1 MEKLTSEQIRSMFL
15 NYFKEKHNCTIVKSS
30 SLVPDNPTVLLT
42 TAGMLQFVPIF
53 LGFEKPPYNPP
64 RATSCQKCARAGG
77 KDSDIEN
84 VGRTPRHHTFFEM
97 LGNFSFGDYFK
108 KEVIP
113 WALEFVTN
121 YLKLDKDRLY
131 ITIYNKDDEA
141 YKIWHEVVG
150 IEESRIIRKGKK
162 DNFWGPPGPTGPCG
176 PCTEIHYDL
185 GEQYKCSENCSV
197 ATCECDRWVE
207 IWNLVFMELFQDENG
222 NLSPLKKKNV
232 DTGMGLER
240 IVMVCQGKCSTF
252 ETDLLFP
259 ILNEVSKL
267 ANVEYNKNEKID
279 ISLRIIADHIRCCT
293 FMVADGLIP
302 GNEGRNYVLR
312 MILRRAL
319 RHAMILDIKLPNL
332 YNLVYFVIN
341 KYKTVYPELEEKK
354 DKIVSVIKEEEE
366 KFQKTLQRGEKLLNE
381 LLNQNDKVISGEN
394 AFKLY
399 DTFGF
404 PLELTVE
411 IANENNVKVD
421 TEGFKRCMQEQKQRA
436 KDSAQK
442 IILTD
447 DLIYVEIENKY
458 GFTNFVGY
466 DNINNVQAKVV
477 AIVENKNDSNIVDI
491 ILDNTPFYATSG
503 GQICDS
509 GKIYNDKFEGDVLNV
524 FKVNKLFVHR
534 VKILRGEIKV
544 SDIVLSQIDKEKRQ
558 NIACHH
564 TLAHLLQAALIK
576 VLGNEV
582 HQMGSQVEEGKTRFD
597 FSYSH
602 ALTKEQ
608 LTKVENIINNWV
620 NENLVQN
627 TQIMDIDEAKK
638 IGAIALFDEK
648 YEEKVRVVRIGDIS
662 CELCGGTHTSNTGNL
677 KYVKIIQESAISSG
691 VRRIEALCT
700 NYAIKYI
707 NEKAYEMD
715 KLTEL
720 FKAKHSEIL
729 SRVNKLII
737 DNKNLEKEIAKL
749 ESEII
754 KSKIKELSD
763 EFCDI
768 NDGIG
773 KILVTCLN
781 DINSKYLKN
790 LVDML
795 SDKYKESIIVLLS
808 CDEVCKKVSIVVKI
822 HDKYVSE
829 DINAKV
835 ILNQILEKLNGKGGG
850 KSNYA
855 QGSGSCSD
863 GINIESILFTV
874 KENILTQ
881 IFH

>member
-1 MEKLTSEQIRSMFL
+1 MEKLTGEQIRSMFL
-15 NYFKEKHNCTIVKSS
+15 KYFNEKHNCTIVKSS

-64 RATSCQKCARAGG
+64 RATSCQQCARAGG

-113 WALEFVTN
+113 WAWEFVTE

-131 ITIYNKDDEA
+131 ITIYKDDDEA

-150 IEESRIIRKGKK
+150 IEENSIIRTGKK

-185 GEQYKCSENCSV
+185 GEEYKCSENCSV

-240 IVMVCQGKCSTF
+240 IAMVCQGKSSTF
-252 ETDLLFP
+252 ETDLLMP
-259 ILNEVSKL
+259 ILKEVSKL
-267 ANVEYNKNEKID
+267 ANVDYGKSEKTD
-279 ISLRIIADHIRCCT
+279 VSLRIIADHIRCCT
-293 FMVADGLIP
+293 FMVSDGLVP

-319 RHAMILDIKLPNL
+319 RHAMILGIKLPNL
-332 YNLVYFVIN
+332 FNLVSFVID
-341 KYKTVYPELEEKK
+341 KYKNVYTELEEKR
-354 DKIVSVIKEEEE
+354 DKIIEVIKEEEE
-366 KFQKTLQRGEKLLNE
+366 KFQGTLQRGEKLLNE
-381 LLNQNDKVISGEN
+381 LLNQNNKIISGEN

-421 TEGFKRCMQEQKQRA
+421 VDGFNRCMQEQKQRA

-442 IILTD
+442 VVLTD
-447 DLIYVEIENKY
+447 DLVYVEIENKF
-458 GFTNFVGY
+458 GPTNFVGY
-466 DNINNVQAKVV
+466 ENINNVQSKVI
-477 AIVENKNDSNIVDI
+477 AIVENKNDANVLDI
-491 ILDNTPFYATSG
+491 ILDKTPFYATSG
-503 GQICDS
+503 GQACDS
-509 GKIYNDKFEGDVLNV
+509 GKIFNEKFEGSVVNV

-534 VKILRGEIKV
+534 VKVLKGEIKDGEIV
-544 SDIVLSQIDKEKRQ
+544 SSQIDLNKRQ
-558 NIACHH
+558 NTACHH

-582 HQMGSQVEEGKTRFD
+582 HQMGSQVEEGRTRFD

-608 LTKVENIINNWV
+608 LIEVENIINAWV
-620 NENLVQN
+620 NAGL
-627 TQIMDIDEAKK
+627 TQKTDIMDIDEAKK
-638 IGAIALFDEK
+638 TGAMALFDEK
-648 YEEKVRVVRIGDIS
+648 YDAKVRVVKIGDIS
-662 CELCGGTHTSNTGNL
+662 CELCGGTHVNNTNDL
-677 KYVKIIQESAISSG
+677 KCVKIIQECAISSG
-691 VRRIEALCT
+691 VRRIEALCS
-700 NYAIKYI
+700 NYAINYI
-707 NEKAYEMD
+707 NEKACEMD

-720 FKAKHSEIL
+720 LKAKPIEVL
-729 SRVNKLII
+729 SRVNKLIE
-737 DNKNLEKEIAKL
+737 DNKNLEKKISNL
-749 ESEII
+749 ETKMIETKITTLYNDFENLNDNEGKII
-754 KSKIKELSD
+754 VKYIS
-763 EFCDI
+763 DI
-768 NDGIG
+768 NP
-773 KILVTCLN
+773 KF
-781 DINSKYLKN
+781 LKN
-790 LVDML
+790 VVDML
-795 SDKYKESIIVLLS
+795 NDKHKESVIVLAA
-808 CDEVCKKVSIVVKI
+808 CDETTKKVSVIVKI
-822 HDKYVSE
+822 NDKYVSK
-829 DINAKV
+829 DLDAKIV
-835 ILNQILEKLNGKGGG
+835 LNEILEKLNGKGGG
-850 KSNYA
+850 KPNYA
-855 QGSGSCSD
+855 QGSGNCSND
-863 GINIESILFTV
+863 VNLDKILLEI
-874 KENILTQ
+874 KEKI
-881 IFH
+881 ISKIC

>member
-1 MEKLTSEQIRSMFL
+1 MEKLTGEQIRSMFL
-15 NYFKEKHNCTIVKSS
+15 KYFNEKHNCTIVRSS

-53 LGFEKPPYNPP
+53 LGLEKPPYNPP

-113 WALEFVTN
+113 WAWEFVTE
-121 YLKLDKDRLY
+121 YLKLDKNRLY
-131 ITIYNKDDEA
+131 ITIYKDDDEA

-150 IEESRIIRKGKK
+150 IEENRIIRKGKK

-185 GEQYKCSENCSV
+185 GEEYKCSENCSV

-240 IVMVCQGKCSTF
+240 IAMVCQGKSSTF
-252 ETDLLFP
+252 ETDLLMP

-267 ANVEYNKNEKID
+267 ANVDYGKSEKTD
-279 ISLRIIADHIRCCT
+279 VSLRIIADHIRCCT
-293 FMVADGLIP
+293 FMVSDGLVP

-319 RHAMILDIKLPNL
+319 RHAMILGIKLPNL
-332 YNLVYFVIN
+332 YNLVSFVID
-341 KYKTVYPELEEKK
+341 KYKNVYTELDDER
-354 DKIVSVIKEEEE
+354 DKIINIIKEEEE
-366 KFQKTLQRGEKLLNE
+366 KFQGTLQRGEKLLNE
-381 LLNQNDKVISGEN
+381 LLNQNDKIISGEN

-421 TEGFKRCMQEQKQRA
+421 IEGFNRCMQEQKQRA

-442 IILTD
+442 VVLTD
-447 DLIYVEIENKY
+447 DLVYVEIENKF
-458 GFTNFVGY
+458 GPTNFVGY
-466 DNINNVQAKVV
+466 ENINTTQSKVV
-477 AIVENKNDSNIVDI
+477 AIVENKNDANVLDI
-491 ILDNTPFYATSG
+491 ILDKTPFYATSG
-503 GQICDS
+503 GQACDS
-509 GKIYNDKFEGDVLNV
+509 GKISNEKFEAQVINV

-534 VKILRGEIKV
+534 VKVLKGEIK
-544 SDIVLSQIDKEKRQ
+544 SGDIVSAQIDSNKRQ
-558 NIACHH
+558 NTECHH

-582 HQMGSQVEEGKTRFD
+582 HQMGSQVEEGRTRFD

-608 LTKVENIINNWV
+608 LSEVENIINGWV
-620 NENLVQN
+620 KVGLPQK
-627 TQIMDIDEAKK
+627 TDIMDIDEAKK
-638 IGAIALFDEK
+638 TGATALFDEK
-648 YEEKVRVVRIGDIS
+648 YDAKVRVVKIGDVS
-662 CELCGGTHTSNTGNL
+662 CELCGGTHTNNTANL
-677 KYVKIIQESAISSG
+677 KYAKIIQESAISSG
-691 VRRIEALCT
+691 VRRIEALCS
-700 NYAIKYI
+700 NYAINYI
-707 NEKAYEMD
+707 NEKACEMD

-720 FKAKHSEIL
+720 LKAKPNEVL
-729 SRVNKLII
+729 SRVHKLIE
-737 DNKNLEKEIAKL
+737 DNKNLEKKIANL
-749 ESEII
+749 ETKMIEAKISSLCNSFSSLKDDKGKII
-754 KSKIKELSD
+754 TKYIS
-763 EFCDI
+763 DI
-768 NDGIG
+768 NP
-773 KILVTCLN
+773 KF
-781 DINSKYLKN
+781 LKN
-790 LVDML
+790 VVDML
-795 SDKYKESIIVLLS
+795 NDKHKESIIVLAA
-808 CDEVCKKVSIVVKI
+808 CDETTKKVSVVVKI
-822 HDKYVSE
+822 NEKYISKNL
-829 DINAKV
+829 DAKI
-835 ILNQILEKLNGKGGG
+835 ILNEILERLNGKGGG
-850 KSNYA
+850 KPNYA
-855 QGSGSCSD
+855 QGSGSLSD
-863 GINIESILFTV
+863 DINLNEILRNIEEKIV
-874 KENILTQ
+874 EKIC
-881 IFH
+881 

>member
-1 MEKLTSEQIRSMFL
+1 MEKLTGEQIRSMFL
-15 NYFKEKHNCTIVKSS
+15 KYFNEKHNCTIVKSS

-113 WALEFVTN
+113 WAWEFVTE

-131 ITIYNKDDEA
+131 ITIYKDDDEA

-150 IEESRIIRKGKK
+150 IEENRIIRKGKK

-185 GEQYKCSENCSV
+185 GEEYKCSENCSV

-240 IVMVCQGKCSTF
+240 IAMVCQGKSSTF
-252 ETDLLFP
+252 ETDLLMP
-259 ILNEVSKL
+259 ILKEVSKL
-267 ANVEYNKNEKID
+267 ANVDYGKSEKTD
-279 ISLRIIADHIRCCT
+279 VSLRIIADHIRCCT
-293 FMVADGLIP
+293 FMVSDGLVP

-319 RHAMILDIKLPNL
+319 RHAMILGIKLPNL
-332 YNLVYFVIN
+332 FNLVSFVID
-341 KYKTVYPELEEKK
+341 KYKNVYTELEEKR
-354 DKIVSVIKEEEE
+354 DKIIEVIKEEEE
-366 KFQKTLQRGEKLLNE
+366 KFQGTLQRGEKLLNE
-381 LLNQNDKVISGEN
+381 LLNQNNKIISGEN

-421 TEGFKRCMQEQKQRA
+421 VDGFNRCMQEQKQRA

-442 IILTD
+442 VVLTD
-447 DLIYVEIENKY
+447 DLVYVEIENKF
-458 GFTNFVGY
+458 GPTNFVGY
-466 DNINNVQAKVV
+466 ENINNVQSKVI
-477 AIVENKNDSNIVDI
+477 AIVENKNDANVLDI
-491 ILDNTPFYATSG
+491 ILDKTPFYATSG
-503 GQICDS
+503 GQACDS
-509 GKIYNDKFEGDVLNV
+509 GKIFNEKFEGSVVNV

-534 VKILRGEIKV
+534 VKVLKGEIKDGEIV
-544 SDIVLSQIDKEKRQ
+544 SSQIDLNKRQ
-558 NIACHH
+558 NTACHH

-582 HQMGSQVEEGKTRFD
+582 HQMGSQVEEGRTRFD

-608 LTKVENIINNWV
+608 LIEVENIINAWV
-620 NENLVQN
+620 NAGL
-627 TQIMDIDEAKK
+627 TQKTDIMDIDEAKK
-638 IGAIALFDEK
+638 TGAMALFDEK
-648 YEEKVRVVRIGDIS
+648 YDAKVRVVKIGDIS
-662 CELCGGTHTSNTGNL
+662 CELCGGTHVNNTNDL
-677 KYVKIIQESAISSG
+677 KCVKIIQECAISSG
-691 VRRIEALCT
+691 VRRIEALCS
-700 NYAIKYI
+700 NYAINYI
-707 NEKAYEMD
+707 NEKACEMD

-720 FKAKHSEIL
+720 LKAKPIEVL
-729 SRVNKLII
+729 SRVNKLIE
-737 DNKNLEKEIAKL
+737 DNKNLEKKISNL
-749 ESEII
+749 ETKMIETKITTLYNDFENLNDNEGKII
-754 KSKIKELSD
+754 VKYIS
-763 EFCDI
+763 DI
-768 NDGIG
+768 NP
-773 KILVTCLN
+773 KF
-781 DINSKYLKN
+781 LKN
-790 LVDML
+790 VVDML
-795 SDKYKESIIVLLS
+795 NDKHKESVIVLAA
-808 CDEVCKKVSIVVKI
+808 CDETTKKVSVIVKI
-822 HDKYVSE
+822 NDKYVSK
-829 DINAKV
+829 DLDAKIV
-835 ILNQILEKLNGKGGG
+835 LNEILEKLNGKGGG
-850 KSNYA
+850 KPNYA
-855 QGSGSCSD
+855 QGSGNCSND
-863 GINIESILFTV
+863 VNLDKILLEI
-874 KENILTQ
+874 KEKI
-881 IFH
+881 ISKIC

>member
-1 MEKLTSEQIRSMFL
+1 MEKLTGEQIRSMFL
-15 NYFKEKHNCTIVKSS
+15 KYFNEKHNCTIVKSS

-113 WALEFVTN
+113 WAWEFVTE

-131 ITIYNKDDEA
+131 ITIYKDDDEA

-150 IEESRIIRKGKK
+150 IEENRIIRKGKK

-185 GEQYKCSENCSV
+185 GEEYKCSENCSV

-240 IVMVCQGKCSTF
+240 IAMVCQGKSSTF
-252 ETDLLFP
+252 ETDLLMP
-259 ILNEVSKL
+259 ILKEVSKL
-267 ANVEYNKNEKID
+267 ANVDYGKSEKTD
-279 ISLRIIADHIRCCT
+279 VSLRIIADHIRCCT
-293 FMVADGLIP
+293 FMVSDGLVP

-319 RHAMILDIKLPNL
+319 RHAMILGIKLPSL
-332 YNLVYFVIN
+332 FNLVSFVID
-341 KYKTVYPELEEKK
+341 KYKNVYTELEEKR
-354 DKIVSVIKEEEE
+354 DKIIEVIKEEEE
-366 KFQKTLQRGEKLLNE
+366 KFQGTLQRGEKLLNE
-381 LLNQNDKVISGEN
+381 LLNQNNKIISGEN

-421 TEGFKRCMQEQKQRA
+421 VDGFNRCMQEQKQRA

-442 IILTD
+442 VVLTD
-447 DLIYVEIENKY
+447 DLVYVEIENKF
-458 GFTNFVGY
+458 GPTNFVGY
-466 DNINNVQAKVV
+466 ENINNVQSKVI
-477 AIVENKNDSNIVDI
+477 AIVENKNDANVLDI
-491 ILDNTPFYATSG
+491 ILDKTPFYATSG
-503 GQICDS
+503 GQACDS
-509 GKIYNDKFEGDVLNV
+509 GKIFNEKFEGSVVNV

-534 VKILRGEIKV
+534 VKVLKGEIKDGEIV
-544 SDIVLSQIDKEKRQ
+544 SSQIDLNKRQ
-558 NIACHH
+558 NTACHH

-582 HQMGSQVEEGKTRFD
+582 HQMGSQVEEGRTRFD

-608 LTKVENIINNWV
+608 LIEVENIINAWV
-620 NENLVQN
+620 NAGLSQK
-627 TQIMDIDEAKK
+627 TDIMDIDEAKK
-638 IGAIALFDEK
+638 TGAMALFDEK
-648 YEEKVRVVRIGDIS
+648 YDAKVRVVKIGDIS
-662 CELCGGTHTSNTGNL
+662 CELCGGTHVNNTNDL
-677 KYVKIIQESAISSG
+677 KCVKIIQECAISSG
-691 VRRIEALCT
+691 VRRIEALCS
-700 NYAIKYI
+700 NYAINYI
-707 NEKAYEMD
+707 NEKACEMD
-715 KLTEL
+715 KLSEL
-720 FKAKHSEIL
+720 LKAKPIEVL
-729 SRVNKLII
+729 SRVNKLID
-737 DNKNLEKEIAKL
+737 DNKNLEKKISNLETKMIAT
-749 ESEII
+749 
-754 KSKIKELSD
+754 KITTLY
-763 EFCDI
+763 
-768 NDGIG
+768 NDFENLNDNEG
-773 KILVTCLN
+773 KIIL
-781 DINSKYLKN
+781 KYISDVNPKFLKN
-790 LVDML
+790 VVDML
-795 SDKYKESIIVLLS
+795 NDKHKESVIVLAA
-808 CDEVCKKVSIVVKI
+808 CDETTKKVSVIVKI
-822 HDKYVSE
+822 NDKYVSK
-829 DINAKV
+829 DLDAKIV
-835 ILNQILEKLNGKGGG
+835 LNEILEKLNGKGGG
-850 KSNYA
+850 KPNYA
-855 QGSGSCSD
+855 QGSGNCSND
-863 GINIESILFTV
+863 VNLDKILLEI
-874 KENILTQ
+874 KEKI
-881 IFH
+881 ISKIC

>member
-1 MEKLTSEQIRSMFL
+1 MEKLTGEQIRSMFL
-15 NYFKEKHNCTIVKSS
+15 KYFNEKHNCTIVKSS

-53 LGFEKPPYNPP
+53 LGLEKPPYNPP

-113 WALEFVTN
+113 WAWEFVTE

-131 ITIYNKDDEA
+131 ITIYKDDDEA

-150 IEESRIIRKGKK
+150 IEENRIIRKGKK

-185 GEQYKCSENCSV
+185 GEEYKCSENCSV

-240 IVMVCQGKCSTF
+240 IAMVCQGKSSTF
-252 ETDLLFP
+252 ETDLLMP
-259 ILNEVSKL
+259 ILKEVSKL
-267 ANVEYNKNEKID
+267 ANVDYGKSEKTD
-279 ISLRIIADHIRCCT
+279 VSLRIIADHIRCCT
-293 FMVADGLIP
+293 FMVSDGLIP

-319 RHAMILDIKLPNL
+319 RHAMILGIKLPSL
-332 YNLVYFVIN
+332 FNLVSFVID
-341 KYKTVYPELEEKK
+341 KYKNVYTELEEKR
-354 DKIVSVIKEEEE
+354 DKIIEVIKEEEE
-366 KFQKTLQRGEKLLNE
+366 KFQGTLQRGEKLLNE
-381 LLNQNDKVISGEN
+381 LLNQNNNIISGEN

-421 TEGFKRCMQEQKQRA
+421 VDGFNRCMQEQKQRA

-442 IILTD
+442 VVLTD
-447 DLIYVEIENKY
+447 DLVYVEIENKF
-458 GFTNFVGY
+458 GPTNFVGY
-466 DNINNVQAKVV
+466 ENINNVQSKVI
-477 AIVENKNDSNIVDI
+477 AIVENKNDANVLDI
-491 ILDNTPFYATSG
+491 ILDKTPFYATSG
-503 GQICDS
+503 GQACDS
-509 GKIYNDKFEGDVLNV
+509 GKIFNEKFEGSVVNV

-534 VKILRGEIKV
+534 VKVLKGEIKDGEIV
-544 SDIVLSQIDKEKRQ
+544 SSQIDLSKRQ
-558 NIACHH
+558 NTACHH

-582 HQMGSQVEEGKTRFD
+582 HQMGSQVEEGRTRFD

-608 LTKVENIINNWV
+608 LIEVENIINAWV
-620 NENLVQN
+620 NAGL
-627 TQIMDIDEAKK
+627 TQKTDIMDIDEAKK
-638 IGAIALFDEK
+638 TGAMALFDEK
-648 YEEKVRVVRIGDIS
+648 YDAKVRVVKIGDIS
-662 CELCGGTHTSNTGNL
+662 CELCGGTHVNNTNDL
-677 KYVKIIQESAISSG
+677 KCVKIIQECAISSG
-691 VRRIEALCT
+691 VRRIEALCS
-700 NYAIKYI
+700 NYAINYI
-707 NEKAYEMD
+707 NEKACEMD

-720 FKAKHSEIL
+720 LKAKPIEVL
-729 SRVNKLII
+729 SRVNKLIE
-737 DNKNLEKEIAKL
+737 DNKNLEKKISNL
-749 ESEII
+749 ETKMIET
-754 KSKIKELSD
+754 KITTLY
-763 EFCDI
+763 
-768 NDGIG
+768 NDFENLNDNEG
-773 KILVTCLN
+773 KIIL
-781 DINSKYLKN
+781 KYISDVNPKFLKN
-790 LVDML
+790 VVDML
-795 SDKYKESIIVLLS
+795 NDKHKESVIVLAA
-808 CDEVCKKVSIVVKI
+808 CDETTKKVSVVVKI
-822 HDKYVSE
+822 NDKYVSK
-829 DINAKV
+829 DLDAKIV
-835 ILNQILEKLNGKGGG
+835 LNEILEKLNGKGGG
-850 KSNYA
+850 KPNYA
-855 QGSGSCSD
+855 QGSGNCSND
-863 GINIESILFTV
+863 VNLDKILLEI
-874 KENILTQ
+874 KEKI
-881 IFH
+881 ISKIC

>member
-1 MEKLTSEQIRSMFL
+1 MEKLTGEQIRSMFL
-15 NYFKEKHNCTIVKSS
+15 KYFNEKHNCTIVKSS

-113 WALEFVTN
+113 WAWEFVTE

-131 ITIYNKDDEA
+131 ITIYKDDDEA

-150 IEESRIIRKGKK
+150 IEENRIIRKGKK

-185 GEQYKCSENCSV
+185 GEEYKCSENCSV

-240 IVMVCQGKCSTF
+240 IAMVCQGKSSTF
-252 ETDLLFP
+252 ETDLLMP
-259 ILNEVSKL
+259 ILKEVSKL
-267 ANVEYNKNEKID
+267 ANVDYGKSEKTD
-279 ISLRIIADHIRCCT
+279 VSLRIIADHIRCCT
-293 FMVADGLIP
+293 FMVSDGLVP

-319 RHAMILDIKLPNL
+319 RHAMILGIKLPNL
-332 YNLVYFVIN
+332 FNLVSFVID
-341 KYKTVYPELEEKK
+341 KYKNVYTELEEKR
-354 DKIVSVIKEEEE
+354 DKIIEVIKEEEE
-366 KFQKTLQRGEKLLNE
+366 KFQGTLQRGEKLLNE
-381 LLNQNDKVISGEN
+381 LLNQNNKIISGEN

-421 TEGFKRCMQEQKQRA
+421 VDGFNRCMQEQKQRA

-442 IILTD
+442 VVLTD
-447 DLIYVEIENKY
+447 DLVYVEIENKF
-458 GFTNFVGY
+458 GPTNFVGY
-466 DNINNVQAKVV
+466 ENINNVQSKVI
-477 AIVENKNDSNIVDI
+477 AIVENKNDANVLDI
-491 ILDNTPFYATSG
+491 ILDKTPFYATSG
-503 GQICDS
+503 GQACDS
-509 GKIYNDKFEGDVLNV
+509 GKIFNEKFEGQVVNV

-534 VKILRGEIKV
+534 VKVLKGEIKDGEIV
-544 SDIVLSQIDKEKRQ
+544 SSQIDLNKRQ
-558 NIACHH
+558 NTACHH

-582 HQMGSQVEEGKTRFD
+582 HQMGSQVEEGRTRFD

-608 LTKVENIINNWV
+608 LIEVENIINAWV
-620 NENLVQN
+620 NAGL
-627 TQIMDIDEAKK
+627 TQKTDIMDIDEAKK
-638 IGAIALFDEK
+638 TGAMALFDEK
-648 YEEKVRVVRIGDIS
+648 YDAKVRVVKIGDIS
-662 CELCGGTHTSNTGNL
+662 CELCGGTHVNNTNDL
-677 KYVKIIQESAISSG
+677 KYVKIIQECAISSG
-691 VRRIEALCT
+691 VRRIEALCS
-700 NYAIKYI
+700 NYAINYI
-707 NEKAYEMD
+707 NEKACEMD

-720 FKAKHSEIL
+720 LKAKPIEVL
-729 SRVNKLII
+729 SRVNKLIE
-737 DNKNLEKEIAKL
+737 DNKNLEKKISNL
-749 ESEII
+749 ETKMIET
-754 KSKIKELSD
+754 KITTLY
-763 EFCDI
+763 
-768 NDGIG
+768 NDFENLNDNEG
-773 KILVTCLN
+773 KIIL
-781 DINSKYLKN
+781 KYISDVNPKFLKN
-790 LVDML
+790 VVDML
-795 SDKYKESIIVLLS
+795 NDKHKESVIVLAA
-808 CDEVCKKVSIVVKI
+808 CDETTKKVSVIVKI
-822 HDKYVSE
+822 NDKYVSK
-829 DINAKV
+829 DLDAKIV
-835 ILNQILEKLNGKGGG
+835 LNEILEKLNGKGGG
-850 KSNYA
+850 KPNYA
-855 QGSGSCSD
+855 QGSGNCSND
-863 GINIESILFTV
+863 VNLDKILLEI
-874 KENILTQ
+874 KEKI
-881 IFH
+881 ISKIC

>member
-1 MEKLTSEQIRSMFL
+1 MEKLTGEQIRSMFL
-15 NYFKEKHNCTIVKSS
+15 KYFNEKHNCTIVKSS

-113 WALEFVTN
+113 WAWEFVTE

-131 ITIYNKDDEA
+131 ITIYKDDDEA

-150 IEESRIIRKGKK
+150 IEENRIIRKGKK

-185 GEQYKCSENCSV
+185 GEEYKCSENCSV

-240 IVMVCQGKCSTF
+240 IAMVCQGKSSTF
-252 ETDLLFP
+252 ETDLLMP
-259 ILNEVSKL
+259 ILKEVSKL
-267 ANVEYNKNEKID
+267 ANVDYGKSEKTD
-279 ISLRIIADHIRCCT
+279 VSLRIIADHIRCCT
-293 FMVADGLIP
+293 FMVSDGLIP

-319 RHAMILDIKLPNL
+319 RHAMILGIKLPSL
-332 YNLVYFVIN
+332 FNLVSFVID
-341 KYKTVYPELEEKK
+341 KYKNVYTELEEKR
-354 DKIVSVIKEEEE
+354 DKIIEVIKEEEE
-366 KFQKTLQRGEKLLNE
+366 KFQGTLQRGEKLLNE
-381 LLNQNDKVISGEN
+381 LLNQNNKIISGEN

-421 TEGFKRCMQEQKQRA
+421 VDGFNRCMQEQKQRA

-442 IILTD
+442 VVLTD
-447 DLIYVEIENKY
+447 DLVYVEIENKF
-458 GFTNFVGY
+458 GPTNFVGY
-466 DNINNVQAKVV
+466 ENINNVQSKVI
-477 AIVENKNDSNIVDI
+477 AIVENKNDANVLDI
-491 ILDNTPFYATSG
+491 ILDKTPFYATSG
-503 GQICDS
+503 GQACDS
-509 GKIYNDKFEGDVLNV
+509 GKIFNEKFEGSVVNV

-534 VKILRGEIKV
+534 VKVLKGEIKDGEIV
-544 SDIVLSQIDKEKRQ
+544 SSQIDLSKRQ
-558 NIACHH
+558 NTACHH

-582 HQMGSQVEEGKTRFD
+582 HQMGSQVEEGRTRFD

-608 LTKVENIINNWV
+608 LIEVENIINAWV
-620 NENLVQN
+620 NAGL
-627 TQIMDIDEAKK
+627 TQKTDIMDIDEAKK
-638 IGAIALFDEK
+638 IGAMALFDEK
-648 YEEKVRVVRIGDIS
+648 YDSKVRVVKIGDIS
-662 CELCGGTHTSNTGNL
+662 CELCGGTHVNNTNDL
-677 KYVKIIQESAISSG
+677 KCVKIIQECAISSG
-691 VRRIEALCT
+691 VRRIEALCS
-700 NYAIKYI
+700 NYAINYI
-707 NEKAYEMD
+707 NEKACEMD

-720 FKAKHSEIL
+720 LKAKPIEVL
-729 SRVNKLII
+729 SRVNKLIE
-737 DNKNLEKEIAKL
+737 DNKNLEKKISNL
-749 ESEII
+749 ETKMIETKITTLYNDFENLNDNEGKII
-754 KSKIKELSD
+754 VKYIS
-763 EFCDI
+763 DI
-768 NDGIG
+768 NP
-773 KILVTCLN
+773 KF
-781 DINSKYLKN
+781 LKN
-790 LVDML
+790 VVDML
-795 SDKYKESIIVLLS
+795 NDKHKESVIVLAA
-808 CDEVCKKVSIVVKI
+808 CDETTKKVSVVVKI
-822 HDKYVSE
+822 NDKYVSK
-829 DINAKV
+829 DLDAKIV
-835 ILNQILEKLNGKGGG
+835 LNEILEKLNGKGGG
-850 KSNYA
+850 KPNYA
-855 QGSGSCSD
+855 QGSGNCSND
-863 GINIESILFTV
+863 VNLDKILLEI
-874 KENILTQ
+874 KEKI
-881 IFH
+881 ISKIC

>member
-1 MEKLTSEQIRSMFL
+1 MEKLTGEQIRSMFL
-15 NYFKEKHNCTIVKSS
+15 KYFNEKHNCTIVRSS

-53 LGFEKPPYNPP
+53 LGLEKPPYNPP

-113 WALEFVTN
+113 WAWEFVTE
-121 YLKLDKDRLY
+121 YLKLDKNRLY
-131 ITIYNKDDEA
+131 ITIYKDDNEA

-150 IEESRIIRKGKK
+150 IEENRIIRKGKK

-185 GEQYKCSENCSV
+185 GEEYKCSENCSV

-240 IVMVCQGKCSTF
+240 IAMVCQGKSSTF
-252 ETDLLFP
+252 ETDLLMP

-267 ANVEYNKNEKID
+267 ANVDYGKSEKTD
-279 ISLRIIADHIRCCT
+279 VSLRIIADHIRCCT
-293 FMVADGLIP
+293 FMVSDGLVP

-319 RHAMILDIKLPNL
+319 RHAMILGIKLPNL
-332 YNLVYFVIN
+332 YNLVSFVID
-341 KYKTVYPELEEKK
+341 KYKNVYTELDDER
-354 DKIVSVIKEEEE
+354 DKIINIIKEEEE
-366 KFQKTLQRGEKLLNE
+366 KFQGTLQRGEKLLNE
-381 LLNQNDKVISGEN
+381 LLNQNDKIISGEN

-421 TEGFKRCMQEQKQRA
+421 IEGFNRCMQEQKQRA

-442 IILTD
+442 VVLTD
-447 DLIYVEIENKY
+447 DLVYVEIENKF
-458 GFTNFVGY
+458 GPTNFVGY
-466 DNINNVQAKVV
+466 ENINTTQSKVV
-477 AIVENKNDSNIVDI
+477 AIVENKNDANVLDI
-491 ILDNTPFYATSG
+491 ILDKTPFYATSG
-503 GQICDS
+503 GQACDS
-509 GKIYNDKFEGDVLNV
+509 GKISNEKFEAQVINV

-534 VKILRGEIKV
+534 VKVLKGEIK
-544 SDIVLSQIDKEKRQ
+544 SGDIVSAQIDSNKRQ
-558 NIACHH
+558 NTECHH

-582 HQMGSQVEEGKTRFD
+582 HQMGSQVEEGRTRFD

-608 LTKVENIINNWV
+608 LSEVENIINGWV
-620 NENLVQN
+620 KVGLPQK
-627 TQIMDIDEAKK
+627 TDIMDINEAKK
-638 IGAIALFDEK
+638 TGATALFDEK
-648 YEEKVRVVRIGDIS
+648 YDAKVRVVKIGDVS
-662 CELCGGTHTSNTGNL
+662 CELCGGTHTNNTANL

-691 VRRIEALCT
+691 VRRIEALCS
-700 NYAIKYI
+700 NYAINYI
-707 NEKAYEMD
+707 NEKACEMD

-720 FKAKHSEIL
+720 LKAKPNEVL
-729 SRVNKLII
+729 SRVHKLIE
-737 DNKNLEKEIAKL
+737 DNKNLEKKIANL
-749 ESEII
+749 ETKMIEAKISSLCNSFSSLKDDKGKII
-754 KSKIKELSD
+754 TKYIS
-763 EFCDI
+763 DI
-768 NDGIG
+768 NP
-773 KILVTCLN
+773 KF
-781 DINSKYLKN
+781 LKN
-790 LVDML
+790 VVDML
-795 SDKYKESIIVLLS
+795 NDKHKESIIVLAA
-808 CDEVCKKVSIVVKI
+808 CDETTKKVSVVVKI
-822 HDKYVSE
+822 NEKYISKNL
-829 DINAKV
+829 DAKI
-835 ILNQILEKLNGKGGG
+835 ILNEILERLNGKGGG
-850 KSNYA
+850 KPNYA
-855 QGSGSCSD
+855 QGSGSLSD
-863 GINIESILFTV
+863 DVDLNEILRNIEAKIV
-874 KENILTQ
+874 EKIC
-881 IFH
+881 

>member
-1 MEKLTSEQIRSMFL
+1 MEKLTGEQIRSMFL
-15 NYFKEKHNCTIVKSS
+15 KYFNEKHNCTIVKSS

-113 WALEFVTN
+113 WAWEFVTE

-131 ITIYNKDDEA
+131 ITIYKDDDEA

-150 IEESRIIRKGKK
+150 IEENRIIRKGKK

-185 GEQYKCSENCSV
+185 GEEYKCSENCSV

-240 IVMVCQGKCSTF
+240 IAMVCQGKSSTF
-252 ETDLLFP
+252 ETDLLMP
-259 ILNEVSKL
+259 ILKEVSKL
-267 ANVEYNKNEKID
+267 ANVDYGKSEKTD
-279 ISLRIIADHIRCCT
+279 VSLRIIADHIRCCT
-293 FMVADGLIP
+293 FMVSDGLIP

-319 RHAMILDIKLPNL
+319 RHAMILGIKLPSL
-332 YNLVYFVIN
+332 FNLVSFVID
-341 KYKTVYPELEEKK
+341 KYKNVYTELEEKR
-354 DKIVSVIKEEEE
+354 DKIIEVIKEEEE
-366 KFQKTLQRGEKLLNE
+366 KFQGTLQRGEKLLNE
-381 LLNQNDKVISGEN
+381 LLNQNNKIISGEN

-421 TEGFKRCMQEQKQRA
+421 VDGFNRCMQEQKQRA

-442 IILTD
+442 VVLTD
-447 DLIYVEIENKY
+447 DLVYVEIENKF
-458 GFTNFVGY
+458 GPTNFVGY
-466 DNINNVQAKVV
+466 ENINNVQSKVI
-477 AIVENKNDSNIVDI
+477 AIVENKNDANVLDI
-491 ILDNTPFYATSG
+491 ILDKTPFYATSG
-503 GQICDS
+503 GQACDS
-509 GKIYNDKFEGDVLNV
+509 GKIFNEKFEGSVVNV

-534 VKILRGEIKV
+534 VKVLKGEIKDGEIV
-544 SDIVLSQIDKEKRQ
+544 SSQIDLSKRQ
-558 NIACHH
+558 NTACHH

-582 HQMGSQVEEGKTRFD
+582 HQMGSQVEEGRTRFD

-608 LTKVENIINNWV
+608 LIEVENIINAWV
-620 NENLVQN
+620 NAGL
-627 TQIMDIDEAKK
+627 TQKTDIMDIDEAKK
-638 IGAIALFDEK
+638 TGAMALFDEK
-648 YEEKVRVVRIGDIS
+648 YDSKVRVVKIGDIS
-662 CELCGGTHTSNTGNL
+662 CELCGGTHANNTNDL
-677 KYVKIIQESAISSG
+677 KYVKIIQECAISSG
-691 VRRIEALCT
+691 VRRIEALCS
-700 NYAIKYI
+700 NYAINYI
-707 NEKAYEMD
+707 NEKACEMD

-720 FKAKHSEIL
+720 LKAKPIEVL
-729 SRVNKLII
+729 SRVNKLID
-737 DNKNLEKEIAKL
+737 DNKNLEKKISNL
-749 ESEII
+749 ETKMIET
-754 KSKIKELSD
+754 KITTLY
-763 EFCDI
+763 
-768 NDGIG
+768 NDFENLNDNEG
-773 KILVTCLN
+773 KIIL
-781 DINSKYLKN
+781 KYISDVNPKFLKN
-790 LVDML
+790 VVDML
-795 SDKYKESIIVLLS
+795 NDKHKESVIVLAA
-808 CDEVCKKVSIVVKI
+808 CDETTKKVSVIVKI
-822 HDKYVSE
+822 NDKYVSK
-829 DINAKV
+829 DLDAKIV
-835 ILNQILEKLNGKGGG
+835 LNEILEKLNGKGGG
-850 KSNYA
+850 KPNYA
-855 QGSGSCSD
+855 QGSGNCSND
-863 GINIESILFTV
+863 VNLDKILLEI
-874 KENILTQ
+874 KEKI
-881 IFH
+881 ISKIC

>member
-1 MEKLTSEQIRSMFL
+1 MEKLTGEQIRSMFL
-15 NYFKEKHNCTIVKSS
+15 KYFNEKHNCTIVKSS

-113 WALEFVTN
+113 WAWEFVTE

-131 ITIYNKDDEA
+131 ITIYKDDDEA

-150 IEESRIIRKGKK
+150 IEENRIIRKGKK

-185 GEQYKCSENCSV
+185 GEEYKCSENCSV

-240 IVMVCQGKCSTF
+240 IAMVCQGKSSTF
-252 ETDLLFP
+252 ETDLLMP
-259 ILNEVSKL
+259 ILKEVSKL
-267 ANVEYNKNEKID
+267 ANVDYGKSEKTD
-279 ISLRIIADHIRCCT
+279 VSLRIIADHIRCCT
-293 FMVADGLIP
+293 FMVSDGLIP

-319 RHAMILDIKLPNL
+319 RHAMILGIKLPSL
-332 YNLVYFVIN
+332 FNLVSFVID
-341 KYKTVYPELEEKK
+341 KYKNVYTELEEKR
-354 DKIVSVIKEEEE
+354 DKIIEVIKEEEE
-366 KFQKTLQRGEKLLNE
+366 KFQGTLQRGEKLLNE
-381 LLNQNDKVISGEN
+381 LLNQNNKIISGEN

-421 TEGFKRCMQEQKQRA
+421 VDGFNRCMQEQKQRA

-442 IILTD
+442 VVLTD
-447 DLIYVEIENKY
+447 DLVYVEIENKF
-458 GFTNFVGY
+458 GPTNFVGY
-466 DNINNVQAKVV
+466 ENINNVQSKVI
-477 AIVENKNDSNIVDI
+477 AIVENKNDANVLDI
-491 ILDNTPFYATSG
+491 ILDKTPFYATSG
-503 GQICDS
+503 GQACDS
-509 GKIYNDKFEGDVLNV
+509 GKIFNEKFEGSVVNV

-534 VKILRGEIKV
+534 VKVLKGEIKDGEIV
-544 SDIVLSQIDKEKRQ
+544 SSQIDLSKRQ
-558 NIACHH
+558 NTACHH

-582 HQMGSQVEEGKTRFD
+582 HQMGSQVEEGRTRFD

-608 LTKVENIINNWV
+608 LIEVENIINAWV
-620 NENLVQN
+620 NAGL
-627 TQIMDIDEAKK
+627 TQKTDIMDIDEAKK
-638 IGAIALFDEK
+638 TGAMALFDEK
-648 YEEKVRVVRIGDIS
+648 YDAKVRVVKIGDIS
-662 CELCGGTHTSNTGNL
+662 CELCGGTHVNNTNDL
-677 KYVKIIQESAISSG
+677 KCVKIIQECAISSG
-691 VRRIEALCT
+691 VRRIEALCS
-700 NYAIKYI
+700 NYAINYI
-707 NEKAYEMD
+707 NEKACEMD

-720 FKAKHSEIL
+720 LKAKPIEVL
-729 SRVNKLII
+729 SRVNKLIE
-737 DNKNLEKEIAKL
+737 DNKNLEKKISNL
-749 ESEII
+749 ETKMIET
-754 KSKIKELSD
+754 KITTLY
-763 EFCDI
+763 
-768 NDGIG
+768 NDFENLNDNEG
-773 KILVTCLN
+773 KIIL
-781 DINSKYLKN
+781 KYISDVNPKFLKN
-790 LVDML
+790 VVDML
-795 SDKYKESIIVLLS
+795 NDKHKESVIVLAA
-808 CDEVCKKVSIVVKI
+808 CDETTKKVSVVVKI
-822 HDKYVSE
+822 NDKYVSK
-829 DINAKV
+829 DLDAKIV
-835 ILNQILEKLNGKGGG
+835 LNEILEKLNGKGGG
-850 KSNYA
+850 KPNYA
-855 QGSGSCSD
+855 QGSGNCSND
-863 GINIESILFTV
+863 VNLDKILLEI
-874 KENILTQ
+874 KEKI
-881 IFH
+881 ISKIC

>member
-1 MEKLTSEQIRSMFL
+1 MEKLTGEQIRSMFL
-15 NYFKEKHNCTIVKSS
+15 NYFNEKHNCTIVKSS

-53 LGFEKPPYNPP
+53 LGFEKPQYNPP

-108 KEVIP
+108 QEVIP
-113 WALEFVTN
+113 WAWEFVTE

-131 ITIYNKDDEA
+131 ITIYKDDEEA

-150 IEESRIIRKGKK
+150 IEENRIIRKGKK

-185 GEQYKCSENCSV
+185 GEEYKCSENCSV
-197 ATCECDRWVE
+197 STCECDRWVE

-240 IVMVCQGKCSTF
+240 IAMVCQGKSSTF
-252 ETDLLFP
+252 ETDLLLP

-319 RHAMILDIKLPNL
+319 RHAMILGIKLPNL
-332 YNLVYFVIN
+332 FNLVSFVID
-341 KYKTVYPELEEKK
+341 KYKKVYPELEEKR
-354 DKIVSVIKEEEE
+354 DKIISIIKEEEE
-366 KFQKTLQRGEKLLNE
+366 KFQGTLQRGEKLLNE
-381 LLNQNDKVISGEN
+381 LLNQNDKMINGEN

-421 TEGFKRCMQEQKQRA
+421 IDGFNRCMQEQKQRA

-447 DLIYVEIENKY
+447 DLVYVEIENKY
-458 GFTNFVGY
+458 GPTNFVGY
-466 DNINNVQAKVV
+466 ENINNVKAKVV
-477 AIVENKNDSNIVDI
+477 AIVENKNDANILDI
-491 ILDNTPFYATSG
+491 ILDTTPFYATSG
-503 GQICDS
+503 GQTCDS
-509 GKIYNDKFEGDVLNV
+509 GKIYNDKFEAKVINI

-534 VKILRGEIKV
+534 VKILKGEIKV
-544 SDIVLSQIDKEKRQ
+544 SDIVLSQVDEEKRQ

-582 HQMGSQVEEGKTRFD
+582 HQMGSQVEEGRTRFD

-608 LTKVENIINNWV
+608 LLEVENIINNWV
-620 NENLVQN
+620 NENLIQN

-638 IGAIALFDEK
+638 TGAMALFDEK
-648 YEEKVRVVRIGDIS
+648 YEAKVRVVKIGDIS
-662 CELCGGTHTSNTGNL
+662 CELCGGTHASNTGNL
-677 KYVKIIQESAISSG
+677 KYVKITQESAISSG
-691 VRRIEALCT
+691 VRRIEALCS

-707 NEKAYEMD
+707 NEKACEMD
-715 KLTEL
+715 KLIEL
-720 FKAKHSEIL
+720 LKAKPIEVL
-729 SRVNKLII
+729 GRVNKLIE
-737 DNKNLEKEIAKL
+737 DNKNLEKEITKL
-749 ESEII
+749 ESGII
-754 KSKIKELSD
+754 KSKINELYN
-763 EFCDI
+763 EFCDL
-768 NDGIG
+768 NDGSG
-773 KILVTCLN
+773 KILVKCLN
-781 DINSKYLKN
+781 DINPKYLKN
-790 LVDML
+790 VVDML
-795 SDKYKESIIVLLS
+795 SDKYKESIIVLAACNETS
-808 CDEVCKKVSIVVKI
+808 KKVSVIIKI
-822 HDKYVSE
+822 NDKYVSKNI
-829 DINAKV
+829 DAKV
-835 ILNQILEKLNGKGGG
+835 ILNQVLEKLNGKGGG
-850 KSNYA
+850 KPNYA
-855 QGSGSCSD
+855 QGSGSYSND
-863 GINIESILFTV
+863 INIEKILLEMKT
-874 KENILTQ
+874 KILAQ
-881 IFH
+881 VI